1 MKKSIILIA
10 VLFVTLISCKK
21 EKEEEVVTATITF
34 NTPSA
39 NDTIPFGAAVHLTG
53 TVSGSAE
60 MHGYTVTFTNLTT
73 GSAVFSEVHD
83 VHAANYA
90 LDYSWTNNVTDTSVV
105 KLLVD
110 VEKDHDGNMEMKEI
124 TVVCLPQ

>member
-1 MKKSIILIA
+1 MTRSIIIISLLSIS
-10 VLFVTLISCKK
+10 LISCKK
-21 EKEEEVVTATITF
+21 DEIVTATITF

-39 NDTIPFGAAVHLTG
+39 NDTIPFGSVVHLTG
-53 TVSGSAE
+53 SVNGSAE

-73 GSAVFSEVHD
+73 GSDVFSEIHD

-90 LDYSWTNNVTDTSVV
+90 LDYSWTNNVVDTSVV
-105 KLLVD
+105 KLVVD

>member
-1 MKKSIILIA
+1 MTRSIIIIA
-10 VLFVTLISCKK
+10 LLSISLISCKK
-21 EKEEEVVTATITF
+21 DEIVNATITF

-39 NDTIPFGAAVHLTG
+39 NDTIPFGSVVHLTG

-60 MHGYTVTFTNLTT
+60 MHGHTVTFTNLTT
-73 GSAVFSEVHD
+73 GSDVFSEIHD

-90 LDYSWTNNVTDTSVV
+90 LDYSWTNNVADTSVV
-105 KLLVD
+105 KLVVD

>member
-1 MKKSIILIA
+1 MTKSIIIIA
-10 VLFVTLISCKK
+10 LLSVSLISCKK
-21 EKEEEVVTATITF
+21 DEIVTATITF

-39 NDTIPFGAAVHLTG
+39 NDTIPFGSVVHLTG
-53 TVSGSAE
+53 SVNGSSE
-60 MHGYTVTFTNLTT
+60 MHGYVVTFTNLTT
-73 GSAVFSEVHD
+73 GSDVFSEIYD

-90 LDYSWTNNVTDTSVV
+90 LDYSWTNNVADTSVV

-124 TVVCLPQ
+124 PVVCLPQ